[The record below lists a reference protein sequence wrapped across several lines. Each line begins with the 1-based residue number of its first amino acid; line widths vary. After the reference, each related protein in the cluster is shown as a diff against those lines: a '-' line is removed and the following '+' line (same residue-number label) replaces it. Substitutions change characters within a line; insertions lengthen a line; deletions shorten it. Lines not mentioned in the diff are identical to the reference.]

1 MGKVIST
8 LGTLFGSENR
18 WWEQEKQKEKQKE
31 QERRKN
37 NLAQRMKQIEQQ
49 ALQKAQQKQIEQQ
62 EQQKAQQKQTGPAYG
77 QTHDPNKEYKE
88 TQANVLGAIASVSKQ
103 PGQTEVPKTETPY
116 VVKNRDALTSP
127 SKVEAFMQEAKQWS
141 LKNLSVD
148 KQDLFWRLPM
158 ADKIRVMESQNPDN
172 ELNYLSR
179 GK

>member
-18 WWEQEKQKEKQKE
+18 WWEQEKQKERQKE
-31 QERRKN
+31 QEKRRYN
-37 NLAQRMKQIEQQ
+37 MAQRMKQIEQQ
-49 ALQKAQQKQIEQQ
+49 AL
-62 EQQKAQQKQTGPAYG
+62 QKAQQKQTGPAYG

-103 PGQTEVPKTETPY
+103 PGQTGVSKVEQPY
-116 VVKNRDALTSP
+116 VVQNRDAITNP
-127 SKVEAFMQEAKQWS
+127 SKVKAFTQEAKQWS
-141 LKNLSVD
+141 LKNLSAD
-148 KQDLFWRLPM
+148 KQDLFWQLSI

-179 GK
+179 GR

>member
-1 MGKVIST
+1 MGKFSAT

-31 QERRKN
+31 QERRKY
-37 NLAQRMKQIEQQ
+37 NLAQRMKQIEQE
-49 ALQKAQQKQIEQQ
+49 ALQKAQQKAQQ
-62 EQQKAQQKQTGPAYG
+62 EQTGPAYG

-103 PGQTEVPKTETPY
+103 PGQTGVSKAKPPY
-116 VVKNRDALTSP
+116 VVQNRDAITNP
-127 SKVEAFMQEAKQWS
+127 SKVNAFTQEAKQWA

-148 KQDLFWRLPM
+148 KQDLFWQLSIT
-158 ADKIRVMESQNPDN
+158 DKIRVMESQNPDN

-179 GK
+179 GR

>member
-31 QERRKN
+31 QERRRY
-37 NLAQRMKQIEQQ
+37 NLAQTMKKIEQQ
-49 ALQKAQQKQIEQQ
+49 
-62 EQQKAQQKQTGPAYG
+62 AQQKQTGPAYG

-103 PGQTEVPKTETPY
+103 PGQTGVSKAKPPY
-116 VVKNRDALTSP
+116 VVQNRDAVTNTD
-127 SKVEAFMQEAKQWS
+127 KVNAFTQEAKQWA

-148 KQDLFWRLPM
+148 KQDLFWQLSIT
-158 ADKIRVMESQNPDN
+158 DKIRVMESQNPDN

>member
-31 QERRKN
+31 QERRRYN
-37 NLAQRMKQIEQQ
+37 MAQRMKQIEQQ
-49 ALQKAQQKQIEQQ
+49 AL
-62 EQQKAQQKQTGPAYG
+62 QKAQQKQTGPAYG

-103 PGQTEVPKTETPY
+103 PGQTGVSKVKPPY
-116 VVKNRDALTSP
+116 VVQNRDAVTNA
-127 SKVEAFMQEAKQWS
+127 SKAKAFIQEARQWATN
-141 LKNLSVD
+141 NLSVD
-148 KQDLFWRLPM
+148 KQDLFWQLST
-158 ADKIRVMESQNPDN
+158 ADQIRVMESQNPDN

-179 GK
+179 GR

>member
-18 WWEQEKQKEKQKE
+18 WWEQEKQRMNQKE
-31 QERRKN
+31 QEKRRYN
-37 NLAQRMKQIEQQ
+37 MAQRMKQIEQQ
-49 ALQKAQQKQIEQQ
+49 ALQKAQQKQ
-62 EQQKAQQKQTGPAYG
+62 TGPAYS
-77 QTHDPNKEYKE
+77 QAHDPNKEYKE

-103 PGQTEVPKTETPY
+103 PGQTGVPKAKPPY
-116 VVKNRDALTSP
+116 VVQNRDAVTNTD
-127 SKVEAFMQEAKQWS
+127 KVKAFTQEAKQWS

-148 KQDLFWRLPM
+148 KQDLFWQLSI

-179 GK
+179 GR

>member
-31 QERRKN
+31 QEKRRY
-37 NLAQRMKQIEQQ
+37 NLAQTMKKIEQQ
-49 ALQKAQQKQIEQQ
+49 
-62 EQQKAQQKQTGPAYG
+62 AQQKQTGPAYG

-103 PGQTEVPKTETPY
+103 PGQTGVSKVKPPY
-116 VVKNRDALTSP
+116 VVQNRDAVTNTD
-127 SKVEAFMQEAKQWS
+127 KVNAFTQEAKQWA

-148 KQDLFWRLPM
+148 KQDLFWQLSIT
-158 ADKIRVMESQNPDN
+158 DKIRVMESQNPDN

>member
-31 QERRKN
+31 QERRKYN
-37 NLAQRMKQIEQQ
+37 MAQRMKQIEQQ
-49 ALQKAQQKQIEQQ
+49 AQQKQIKQQ
-62 EQQKAQQKQTGPAYG
+62 AQQKQTGPAYG

-103 PGQTEVPKTETPY
+103 PGQTDTSKAKPPY
-116 VVKNRDALTSP
+116 VVQNRDAVTNA
-127 SKVEAFMQEAKQWS
+127 SKAKAFIQEARQWVTN
-141 LKNLSVD
+141 NLSVD
-148 KQDLFWRLPM
+148 KQKMFWQLST
-158 ADKIRVMESQNPDN
+158 ADQIRVMESQNPDN

-179 GK
+179 GR

>member
-31 QERRKN
+31 QERRKY

-49 ALQKAQQKQIEQQ
+49 ALQKAQQKQ
-62 EQQKAQQKQTGPAYG
+62 TGPAYS
-77 QTHDPNKEYKE
+77 QAHDPNKEYKE

-103 PGQTEVPKTETPY
+103 PGVSKVEQPY
-116 VVKNRDALTSP
+116 VVQNRDAITNP
-127 SKVEAFMQEAKQWS
+127 SKVNAFTQEAKQWA

-148 KQDLFWRLPM
+148 KQDLFWQLSIT
-158 ADKIRVMESQNPDN
+158 DKIRVMESQNPDN

-179 GK
+179 GR

>member
-31 QERRKN
+31 QERRQN

-49 ALQKAQQKQIEQQ
+49 AL
-62 EQQKAQQKQTGPAYG
+62 QKAQQKQTGPAYG

-103 PGQTEVPKTETPY
+103 PGQTGVSKVKPPY
-116 VVKNRDALTSP
+116 VVQNRDAVTNA
-127 SKVEAFMQEAKQWS
+127 SKAKAFIQEARQWATN
-141 LKNLSVD
+141 NLSVD
-148 KQDLFWRLPM
+148 KQDLFWQLST
-158 ADKIRVMESQNPDN
+158 ADQIRVMESQNPDN

-179 GK
+179 GR

>member
-1 MGKVIST
+1 MGKISAT

-31 QERRKN
+31 QERRQY

-49 ALQKAQQKQIEQQ
+49 AL
-62 EQQKAQQKQTGPAYG
+62 QKAQQKQTGPAYG

-103 PGQTEVPKTETPY
+103 PGQTDTSKAKPPY
-116 VVKNRDALTSP
+116 VVQNRDAVTNA
-127 SKVEAFMQEAKQWS
+127 SKAKAFIQEARQWVTN
-141 LKNLSVD
+141 NLSVD
-148 KQDLFWRLPM
+148 KQKMFWQLST
-158 ADKIRVMESQNPDN
+158 ADQIRVMESQNPDN

-179 GK
+179 GR